1 MKYLENIE
9 LEKLSSFLTG
19 TVIGDRIL
27 KGRVETFSCK
37 RAGEDKKLSK
47 SLDLKLSEDYGT
59 VGSSS
64 TRASLNSSSFARM
77 CSFLSL
83 LLFVYFF
90 PFFKEMKSRVIFPLS
105 V

>member
-1 MKYLENIE
+1 MVVIVP
-9 LEKLSSFLTG
+9 SSSNSSSSRSSPPPPSTKGATG
-19 TVIGDRIL
+19 GVD
-27 KGRVETFSCK
+27 
-37 RAGEDKKLSK
+37 
-47 SLDLKLSEDYGT
+47 